1 MTTEKG
7 GKPKAFE
14 SVKEMQIKIDKYFKY
29 CDSKTEILSDGKYK
43 YKPYTI
49 SGLCLY
55 LNITRETLNA
65 YSKLDEY
72 SDTIKQAKNKIE
84 NWLEENSL
92 IGLTNPTVSMFNLK
106 NNFGWK
112 DRTEV
117 EQTNLTLAEKIKQAK
132 ERQQNNE

>member
-1 MTTEKG
+1 MTTEKVG
-7 GKPKAFE
+7 RPKAFN
-14 SVKEMQIKIDKYFKY
+14 SVEEMQIKIDKYFKY
-29 CDSKTEILSDGKYK
+29 CDSKTEILPDGKYK

-55 LNITRETLNA
+55 LNITRETLNE
-65 YSKLDEY
+65 YSKTIEF
-72 SDTIKQAKNKIE
+72 SDTISKAKNKIE

-92 IGLTNPTVSMFNLK
+92 AGITNPTVSMFNLK

-112 DRTEV
+112 DKTEV
-117 EQTNLTLAEKIKQAK
+117 EQTNITLAEKIKQAK

>member
-7 GKPKAFE
+7 GRPKAFN
-14 SVKEMQIKIDKYFKY
+14 SVEEMQEKINKYFKY
-29 CDSKTEILSDGKYK
+29 CDSKSEILPDGRYK

-49 SGLCLY
+49 SGLCVY
-55 LNITRETLNA
+55 LDVSRDTLCE
-65 YSKLDEY
+65 YEKLDEY
-72 SDTIKQAKNKIE
+72 SDTIKKAKKKIE

-92 IGLTNPTVSMFNLK
+92 AGLTNPTVSIFNLK

-112 DRTEV
+112 DRTEI
-117 EQTNLTLAEKIKQAK
+117 EQTNITLAEKIKQAK